1 MKKLAV
7 LLSVLCMTAHA
18 KPVISQAETLK
29 IFEISG
35 FGGQEYKNDDGFSK
49 KFDPKTQSIEHCVT
63 WANGDESCATTFI
76 KEIKDINGDKQPE
89 ILVIDEAHG
98 TYHYGNT
105 GRAFA
110 LLTKTK
116 TGYRVIAESMGIPT
130 FLKTKGKDG
139 YPDIEVGG
147 PGFCFSVLRY
157 DGEYYD
163 HHRYEY
169 AGKPC
174 QR

>member
-18 KPVISQAETLK
+18 SPALSQAETLK
-29 IFEISG
+29 IFDASG
-35 FGGQEYKNDDGFSK
+35 LAGKEFSDGVGFSK
-49 KFDPKTQSIEHCVT
+49 QVNTNQSVDHCFSFD
-63 WANGDESCATTFI
+63 GDKLCATTYI
-76 KEIKDINGDKQPE
+76 QEIKDINGDKQPE